1 MPDST
6 SLIEIAERLP
16 DLTAAWPEPEPLA
29 GPDSAPMPFPMGA
42 LGPMEAVARD
52 IQKSVK
58 CPPALAGASVLS
70 VASLA
75 AQGCYD
81 VAFRGQDKRPL
92 SLFILTI
99 GRSGERKSTADQ
111 YAMIGVHRFIKEL
124 RGKAARDRQ
133 ANELIEGEPFPV
145 LSPEIVA
152 NNGTI
157 EGLTQGFLEG
167 HPSQALMSDE
177 AGQFLAGYSM
187 KSENKLSGLSSLSK
201 FWDGSPV
208 TKKIKGAGLNSETR
222 TVRDCRLAVHML
234 GQRVAIIPF
243 LRDPM
248 ARGQGSLA
256 RFLVHEPPTTMGTR
270 QMTVDEWS
278 ESATTRNVMAFA
290 DRIEEILDHSIARR
304 IEGDVERPVLQMEAA
319 AVELLV
325 QFFNNIERKLS
336 PTGDL
341 SGYSDLANKAHENAA
356 RIAGVLAVMK
366 DEQVVSE
373 ASMRGGIGLAN
384 YFLAELIR
392 LSDLLPAHEDV
403 DKANSIAHF
412 LKKEGGS
419 SNTTQLSKRG
429 SKSCRTHDQRK
440 DAIKILVDADWIR
453 EDGKK
458 LILNPRLG
466 ERGDWGEKSPKPLK
480 SRKNTFAP
488 IEANAGA
495 KTTTEHFSPQHS
507 PEKCERKTQ

>member
-1 MPDST
+1 MPDPT
-6 SLIEIAERLP
+6 SLIDLANRLP
-16 DLTAAWPEPEPLA
+16 ERTSAWPNPEPLA
-29 GPDSAPMPFPMGA
+29 GPDSAPMPFPMEA

-81 VAFRGQDKRPL
+81 VAFRGQDRRPL

-111 YAMIGVHRFIKEL
+111 YAMIGVNRFIEEL

-133 ANELIEGEPFPV
+133 ANELSESEPFPV

-152 NNGTI
+152 NNGTM

-201 FWDGSPV
+201 FWDGSAV
-208 TKKIKGAGLNSETR
+208 TKKIKGTGQNSETR
-222 TVRDCRLAVHML
+222 TIRDCRLAVHML
-234 GQRVAIIPF
+234 GQRVAIVPF

-270 QMTVDEWS
+270 QMSVDEWREDAVTS
-278 ESATTRNVMAFA
+278 NVMAFA
-290 DRIEEILDHSIARR
+290 ERIEEILDRASARS
-304 IEGDVERPVLQMEAA
+304 IEGDVDRPMLQMEPD
-319 AVELLV
+319 AVQLLV
-325 QFFNNIERKLS
+325 GFYNSIKRKLA

-341 SGYSDLANKAHENAA
+341 SGYSDLANKSHENAA
-356 RIAGVLAVMK
+356 RIAGVLAVLK

-373 ASMRGGIGLAN
+373 ASMRSGIGLAN

-392 LSDLLPAHEDV
+392 LSDLLPANEDI
-403 DKANSIAHF
+403 DKAQAIVDW
-412 LKKEGGS
+412 LKKVGG
-419 SNTTQLSKRG
+419 QAELRELARRG
-429 SKSCRTHDQRK
+429 PKSCRKKEARS
-440 DAIKILVDADWIR
+440 DAMKVLSEANWVR
-453 EDGKK
+453 EIDSKVT
-458 LILNPRLG
+458 LNPKLG
-466 ERGDWGEKSPKPLK
+466 DRGDWGDNASNPLK
-480 SRKNTFAP
+480 RRDNPVASQRATLGAT
-488 IEANAGA
+488 NAI
-495 KTTTEHFSPQHS
+495 
-507 PEKCERKTQ
+507 

>member
-6 SLIEIAERLP
+6 SLIDLANRLP
-16 DLTAAWPEPEPLA
+16 DRNSAWPEPEPLA
-29 GPDSAPMPFPMGA
+29 GPDSAPMPFPLEA

-81 VAFRGQDKRPL
+81 VAFRGQDRRPL

-124 RGKAARDRQ
+124 RVKAARDRQ
-133 ANELIEGEPFPV
+133 ANELSEGEPFTV

-152 NNGTI
+152 NNGTM

-177 AGQFLAGYSM
+177 AGQFLAGYAM
-187 KSENKLSGLSSLSK
+187 KSENKLSGLASLSK

-208 TKKIKGAGLNSETR
+208 TKKIKGAGPNSETR
-222 TVRDCRLAVHML
+222 TVRDCRLVVHML
-234 GQRVAIIPF
+234 GQRVAIVPF

-256 RFLVHEPPTTMGTR
+256 RFLVHEPPTTMGAR

-278 ESATTRNVMAFA
+278 ENATTPNVMAFA
-290 DRIEEILDHSIARR
+290 DRIEEILDCSVARS
-304 IEGDVERPVLQMEAA
+304 IEGDVDRPVLEMDQT
-319 AVELLV
+319 AVQLLV
-325 QFFNNIERKLS
+325 QFFNSIERKLA

-366 DEQVVSE
+366 DERVVSE
-373 ASMRGGIGLAN
+373 ASMRSGVSLAN
-384 YFLAELIR
+384 YFLSELIR
-392 LSDLLPAHEDV
+392 LSDLLPANEDV
-403 DKANSIAHF
+403 DKAQAITSW
-412 LKKEGGS
+412 LRKEGG
-419 SNTTQLSKRG
+419 NVEVRDLARRG
-429 SKSCRTHDQRK
+429 PKSCRKKESRVE
-440 DAIKILVDADWIR
+440 AMKILTDANWVR
-453 EDGKK
+453 EADSRV
-458 LILNPRLG
+458 ILSPKVG
-466 ERGDWGEKSPKPLK
+466 DKGDWGDKPHSPLK
-480 SRKNTFAP
+480 TRDKPVTPRRATM
-488 IEANAGA
+488 GA
-495 KTTTEHFSPQHS
+495 TNEN
-507 PEKCERKTQ
+507 